1 MQAYLILA
9 NGRVFRGVSVGC
21 PGTTIGEVV
30 FATGMVGFEETLTDP
45 SYYGQIITQTYPLIG
60 NYGMNSEDVESTK
73 IWARGYIVREACK
86 TPSNFRS
93 EETLDA
99 FLKKN
104 GIIGIEGIDTRSL
117 TRTLRESGVM
127 NGAITTEF
135 DPDAEPEKKAALL
148 PEIAAYAVV
157 DAVKAVT
164 CREAVTYEPTA
175 AGAWGDTPLH
185 VALLDLGCKNNIV
198 RCLQTPSV
206 PDEAD
211 TLIIESTY
219 GDSPRPPQPKDTE
232 QRLAEIIDRTIT
244 GGGNVVIPSFA
255 VGRTQELLYMLRR
268 IKEQRLSLTDFQVY
282 LDSPLAIEAT
292 AIYKDTLRSYF
303 DEETNE
309 LLDRGVNP
317 IGFDGLHLSV
327 TGDDS
332 KNINADPTPK
342 VIISASGMCEAGR
355 IRHHLKHNLWRPE
368 CTVLFVGYQ
377 VEGTLGRRLLNG
389 ARYVNLFGEDVRVA
403 ADIENLEGISAH
415 ADMLR
420 LVDWIASMKKRPTR
434 VYVNHGSDGRFYS
447 GEGTQG
453 HQG

>member
-60 NYGMNSEDVESTK
+60 NYGMNSQDVESGK
-73 IWARGYIVREACK
+73 IWAKGYIVREACK

-157 DAVKAVT
+157 NAVKAVT
-164 CREAVTYEPTA
+164 CREAEAYEPTE
-175 AGAWGDTPLH
+175 AGEWGDTPLH

-198 RCLQTPSV
+198 RCLQKRGCRVTVLPGTTTPAELAALD
-206 PDEAD
+206 PDGLMLSNGPGDPAENVEIIANIRAMLDTGIPAFGICLGHQLTALAAGAKTCKMKYGHRGANQPVTDFALERTFITSQNHGYAVLGNTLPQGVGRVSHVNANDKTCEGIEYQQWNCFTVQFHPEAN
-211 TLIIESTY
+211 
-219 GDSPRPPQPKDTE
+219 GGPKDTE
-232 QRLAEIIDRTIT
+232 FLFDRFLQ
-244 GGGNVVIPSFA
+244 NV
-255 VGRTQELLYMLRR
+255 RR
-268 IKEQRLSLTDFQVY
+268 INRVK
-282 LDSPLAIEAT
+282 
-292 AIYKDTLRSYF
+292 
-303 DEETNE
+303 
-309 LLDRGVNP
+309 G
-317 IGFDGLHLSV
+317 
-327 TGDDS
+327 
-332 KNINADPTPK
+332 
-342 VIISASGMCEAGR
+342 GR
-355 IRHHLKHNLWRPE
+355 
-368 CTVLFVGYQ
+368 
-377 VEGTLGRRLLNG
+377 
-389 ARYVNLFGEDVRVA
+389 
-403 ADIENLEGISAH
+403 
-415 ADMLR
+415 
-420 LVDWIASMKKRPTR
+420 
-434 VYVNHGSDGRFYS
+434 
-447 GEGTQG
+447 
-453 HQG
+453 